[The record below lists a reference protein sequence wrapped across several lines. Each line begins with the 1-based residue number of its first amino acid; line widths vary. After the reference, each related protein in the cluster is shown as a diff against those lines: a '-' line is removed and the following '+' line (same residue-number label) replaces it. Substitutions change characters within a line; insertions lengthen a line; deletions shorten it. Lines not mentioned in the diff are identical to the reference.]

1 MPQATIKLQPAP
13 AAAALRKPAEA
24 TPVTPAATAAST
36 APAAPTAKASNKVD
50 AKSVVL
56 DTAKDDEEEES
67 DSETE
72 VAASEIPFPLVIAV
86 AALAFIAFGIQ
97 LWTFL
102 AA

>member
-1 MPQATIKLQPAP
+1 MD
-13 AAAALRKPAEA
+13 
-24 TPVTPAATAAST
+24 
-36 APAAPTAKASNKVD
+36 AKAVVPD
-50 AKSVVL
+50 A
-56 DTAKDDEEEES
+56 AKDDEEEES
-67 DSETE
+67 DLETE

>member
-1 MPQATIKLQPAP
+1 
-13 AAAALRKPAEA
+13 
-24 TPVTPAATAAST
+24 
-36 APAAPTAKASNKVD
+36 VD
-50 AKSVVL
+50 AKAVVP
-56 DTAKDDEEEES
+56 DAAKDDEEEES
-67 DSETE
+67 DLETE